1 MRSVSRK
8 VEHPAEGGEV
18 AAGTDRH
25 QTDLSKEGS
34 GMSNWCAVHPRYEAK
49 RKPGSICG
57 ECWRLYFL
65 KNPEEKPRYQE
76 TYQDSDKLRAHLLK
90 P

>member
-1 MRSVSRK
+1 
-8 VEHPAEGGEV
+8 
-18 AAGTDRH
+18 
-25 QTDLSKEGS
+25 
-34 GMSNWCAVHPRYEAK
+34 MSNWCAVHPRYEAK

-57 ECWRLYFL
+57 ECWKLYFL